1 MNLRALTFL
10 LSLFLA
16 GGASLGRAAEREFKQ
31 NFPVQPGCTVKIDT
45 YRGIVMIAESETPT
59 DEVKV
64 SLHMEIGA
72 DTEEEADRLRDALQ
86 LEAKAEGNVISL
98 RARNPRETRVR
109 FVWNDKYQMELT
121 WRITVPRQ
129 CHVEAKNINGSI
141 TVGNLAGHIKAQVDK
156 GSVVLKAIDGSVEAS
171 TQFGDVVLSRCSGS
185 VKVRVLKGLIRV
197 GTMFGPVDLKNT
209 TGDVE
214 VMAAYSEIHALA
226 EAGEATIGFPKERKG
241 EAVITTS
248 GGSIRAKLA
257 PLANFTIDASAVFG
271 KVESR
276 LPLTVTS
283 GGVGKRSL
291 TGTLG
296 TGGAPIVLRASGGSV
311 RIVSGDDFFSPAE
324 GG

>member
-1 MNLRALTFL
+1 MNLRAPTLL
-10 LSLFLA
+10 LSLLA
-16 GGASLGRAAEREFKQ
+16 WGASAAWAAEREFKQ
-31 NFPVQPGCTVKIDT
+31 NFPIHPGCTVQIDT

-72 DTEEEADRLRDALQ
+72 DTEQEADRLREALQ
-86 LEAKAEGNVISL
+86 LEAKAEGNVVSL
-98 RARNPRETRVR
+98 RARNPRETRMR

-141 TVGNLAGHIKAQVDK
+141 TVGNLAGQIKARVEK
-156 GSVVLKAIDGSVEAS
+156 GSVILKAIDGSVDAS
-171 TQFGDVVLSRCSGS
+171 AQFGDVILSRCSGP

-197 GTMFGPVDLKNT
+197 GSMFGPVDLKNT

-214 VMAAYSEIHALA
+214 VMAAYSEIHAHA
-226 EAGEATIGFPKERKG
+226 EAGDATIGFPKERKG
-241 EAVITTS
+241 EAVISTS
-248 GGSIRAKLA
+248 GGSIRAKIE
-257 PLANFTIDASAVFG
+257 PTANCSVEASAVFG

-276 LPLTVTS
+276 LPLTITS
-283 GGVGKRSL
+283 GAVGRRSL

-296 TGGAPIVLRASGGSV
+296 AGGAPIVLRASGGSV
-311 RIVSGDDFFSPAE
+311 RIVPGDAFFSQIE